1 VPRSSPWTIPRPGSH
16 GSAPGP
22 VYTSQYTNPGSWG
35 SPQEYI
41 RDPGVVAQKSRQLLR
56 VCFTN
61 WVSTVDY
68 VTNPKRV
75 LSGSLS
81 LTLDIMSGKI
91 IIRPLRS
98 REPPAPSP
106 PPASESE
113 PADPEEEEQP
123 EEEQDDEENH
133 NDNNNENN
141 IEENEEVVA
150 TEDGAPSDP
159 DGATEETPVV
169 KTPRPRGRPKGS
181 GKPKPPQTGTPRP
194 RGRPKGSG
202 KRGRPRRG

>member
-1 VPRSSPWTIPRPGSH
+1 MGTYHEVLERTTEQPADRRCIPSH
-16 GSAPGP
+16 
-22 VYTSQYTNPGSWG
+22 
-35 SPQEYI
+35 
-41 RDPGVVAQKSRQLLR
+41 
-56 VCFTN
+56 
-61 WVSTVDY
+61 VDY
-68 VTNPKRV
+68 VTHLKRV
-75 LSGSLS
+75 L
-81 LTLDIMSGKI
+81 LTFNTMSGKI

-123 EEEQDDEENH
+123 EEEQDDEEH
-133 NDNNNENN
+133 HIDNGNENN
-141 IEENEEVVA
+141 VEENGEVVA

-159 DGATEETPVV
+159 DGATKETPVI